1 MRGRTGSTVFVRNY
15 GRYHRLRHAGKWCPR
30 SAIGAPAANL
40 QQKLS
45 LRLKCP
51 VRPDGG
57 FDGPS
62 GSFPIAVA
70 LALSL
75 VGFGE
80 IPSAI
85 GTSFVQPRS
94 VAGSAVGRKLAIRMW
109 QFLDHDYRNRVP
121 FSPCQSALW
130 VLKLMDGGRIVIAA
144 QPYAVLFLGE
154 CSKTDRRSAASS
166 PFRRKLAEPSEVA
179 RAVLSNPRPPQ
190 TPRLAS

>member
-62 GSFPIAVA
+62 GSFSIAVA

-109 QFLDHDYRNRVP
+109 QFPDHDYRNSVP
-121 FSPCQSALW
+121 FTSVSVGSMGAQTH
-130 VLKLMDGGRIVIAA
+130 GRRTNSDSGPTVCR
-144 QPYAVLFLGE
+144 PV
-154 CSKTDRRSAASS
+154 
-166 PFRRKLAEPSEVA
+166 FRRMLQ
-179 RAVLSNPRPPQ
+179 NRPPLCGE
-190 TPRLAS
+190 LAVSAKVGRA